1 MAKNDSFVGDA
12 QEVLEFA
19 TKVPM
24 ICLPLYLTTYGKVL
38 PGISKERMQ
47 IMTSSEVNKLPRKE
61 ALDCR
66 IALVMRR
73 LEMNLEEKE
82 AQKSRKTA

>member
-1 MAKNDSFVGDA
+1 MTKNDSFVGNA

-19 TKVPM
+19 TRIPM

-47 IMTSSEVNKLPRKE
+47 IMTSSEVNRLPEAE

-66 IALVMRR
+66 IALVMQR
-73 LEMNLEEKE
+73 LETYQEEE
-82 AQKSRKTA
+82 VQKPLKTA